1 VSRGTRLALTYG
13 TASLIAAGCAMVL
26 VFTSDHE
33 TQPTA
38 QTIIGELIGLSFTT
52 AGLLGAWRRP
62 GNRTGPLLALVG
74 FLFLAGAL
82 TEANGSL
89 LATIGTVVSQLFIA
103 AFVHLLLAY
112 PTGTLTRPARRLVGG
127 AYAIALL
134 FPLAYVLAAGSQPGC
149 ARCPPS
155 AFTIRDSS
163 TLRLAI
169 EVAASVAAIAL
180 LLGVIT
186 MLVRRWR
193 SATPAYRS
201 GFRLVLLSGAAAV
214 GLLVLELVLEP
225 VLPSA
230 GDSLIQ
236 VLVVVAF
243 LFVPFAFV
251 GGLLGGRRAGA
262 AVGRLVAGLGPA
274 PAPGRL
280 RDALREVLGDPEL
293 ELGYWL
299 PDLPGYVDIEG
310 RPFDPDERGASSPVE
325 GETGRIGI
333 LVHDPALLERRE
345 LLDGVVAAAR
355 LALENE
361 RLHAELRAQLGEL
374 ARERDFTRLVVDT
387 APSYFCVVDA
397 DGRIV
402 RFNSTLEHAAA
413 LQDDAS
419 TRGEAFW
426 DVFATPDEAA
436 AVKGAIALTAATGRT
451 SHHEN
456 VLIAGDGTRRTVS
469 WVDVLIPDEHGQLRY
484 VLVSGLDVTERKW
497 HEDVQGALRRVA
509 TLVAAGTDETE
520 LMAAVTSEVGRL
532 FDGDSANLLRT
543 DGSAFEVAGGWS
555 RGDALAWETGTVF
568 PATADTATGRA
579 IRSGR
584 PERVD
589 SPDELREAVAQDL
602 WREEGTR
609 AALAAPIVVDRAL
622 WGVISVSRTTSEGFP
637 ADAEERLGD
646 FAALVAQAVANAGAQ
661 AEVRASRARLVAA
674 ADAERKNLER
684 NLHDG
689 AQQRLVSIS
698 IGLRLAQARL
708 HTAPQEASEM
718 ISGASEE
725 LSRALDEL
733 RELARGIHP
742 AVLTDRGLA
751 PAVGALAE
759 RAPLP
764 VTIESELDERLPAA
778 VEAAAYYVVSESL
791 TNVAKYA
798 EAGSVA
804 IRLSR
809 NGDRA
814 LVEVSDDGIGGANPA
829 LGSGLRG
836 LADRVE
842 ALNGRLGVE
851 SESGAGTRVW
861 AEIPCV

>member
-1 VSRGTRLALTYG
+1 MSRGQRLALSYG
-13 TASLIAAGCAMVL
+13 GASLAAAGGAMTLVL
-26 VFTSDHE
+26 MSDHE
-33 TQPTA
+33 TQATL
-38 QTIIGELIGLSFTT
+38 QTILGELIGLSFTT

-62 GNRTGPLLALVG
+62 GNRTGPLLALTG
-74 FLFLAGAL
+74 LLFFAGAL
-82 TEANGSL
+82 SEANGAL

-112 PTGTLTRPARRLVGG
+112 PTGTLTRDARRLVVA
-127 AYAIALL
+127 AYGVAFV
-134 FPLAYVLAAGSQPGC
+134 FPLAYVLADGSQPNC
-149 ARCPPS
+149 AKCPTSALTVYPS
-155 AFTIRDSS
+155 A
-163 TLRLAI
+163 TLRLVI
-169 EVAASVAAIAL
+169 EIVASIAAVAL
-180 LLGVIT
+180 LLGAIT
-186 MLVRRWR
+186 ILVRRWR
-193 SATPAYRS
+193 SASPAYRS
-201 GFRLVLLSGAAAV
+201 SFRLVLVSGAATV
-214 GLLVLELVLEP
+214 GLFALELILSP
-225 VLPSA
+225 VLPDL
-230 GDSLIQ
+230 GDTVIQ
-236 VLVVVAF
+236 VLVVIAF

-251 GGLLGGRRAGA
+251 AGLLGGRRAGA
-262 AVGRLVAGLGPA
+262 AVGRFVAGLGPA

-280 RDALREVLGDPEL
+280 RDSLREVLGDPEL

-310 RPFDPDERGASSPVE
+310 RPFDPGERASSPVE
-325 GETGRIGI
+325 GEKGRIGI
-333 LVHDPALLERRE
+333 LVHDPVLLERRE

-361 RLHAELRAQLGEL
+361 RLHAELRAQLAEL

-387 APSYFCVVDA
+387 APSYFCVVDP

-402 RFNSTLEHAAA
+402 RFNTTLERATG
-413 LQDDAS
+413 LDDDS
-419 TRGEAFW
+419 TTRGREFW
-426 DVFATPDEAA
+426 EVFATPDEAA
-436 AVKGAIALTAATGRT
+436 GVRGAIGLTAATGRI
-451 SHHEN
+451 SNHEN
-456 VLIAGDGTRRTVS
+456 VLIAADGTRRTVS
-469 WVDVLIPDEHGQLRY
+469 WIDVLIPDEHRQLRF

-497 HEDVQGALRRVA
+497 HEDVQGTLRRVA
-509 TLVAAGTDETE
+509 TLVAAGTGEAELTE
-520 LMAAVTSEVGRL
+520 AVTSEVGRL
-532 FDGDSANLLRT
+532 FDAHSANLLRI
-543 DGSAFEVAGGWS
+543 DEGSAHIIGSWS
-555 RGDALAWETGTVF
+555 GGDALTWEPGTAF
-568 PATADTATGRA
+568 PILGDTATGRA

-589 SPDELREAVAQDL
+589 SPDDLQEEFAREL
-602 WREEGTR
+602 WRKERTH

-622 WGVISVSRTTSEGFP
+622 WGVISVSRTTAEAFP
-637 ADAEERLGD
+637 ADGEKRLGD
-646 FAALVAQAVANAGAQ
+646 FAGLVAQAIANASAQ

-698 IGLRLAQARL
+698 IALRLAHARL
-708 HTAPQEASEM
+708 RTSPEEASAL
-718 ISGASEE
+718 IGGASEE
-725 LSRALDEL
+725 LSHALDEL

-778 VEAAAYYVVSESL
+778 VEAAAYYVVSETL

-798 EAGSVA
+798 GATSVA
-804 IRLSR
+804 IRLR
-809 NGDRA
+809 REGDRA
-814 LVEVSDDGIGGANPA
+814 FVEVSDDGIGGANPE

-842 ALNGRLGVE
+842 ALNGKLGVE
-851 SESGAGTRVW
+851 SDSGVGTRVW